1 MSAHQ
6 AAGLRGSRCE
16 ACAVTV
22 YPADDACPRC
32 GRAASPVTLSS
43 AGELWTWTVQ
53 RFAPKSPPFV
63 PPKDGF
69 RPFAMGYVELP
80 EGVRVAAVLDIDDLG
95 SIRIG
100 MPLRIEPT
108 TGVPRAMAIEGAS

>member
-1 MSAHQ
+1 M
-6 AAGLRGSRCE
+6 
-16 ACAVTV
+16 TV